1 VGAPDEELDPEEA
14 GSLEWR
20 LALSIDFH
28 VAANRYSYAGREV
41 QPDWTAL
48 MRSLVDPAAKRVADI
63 GCGGGIYSG
72 AWTDLG
78 AAQVTGV
85 DFSAEM
91 VRTATEKN
99 HGRANIALRQ
109 GDALATG
116 LPSEST
122 DIVFERA
129 LIHHLT
135 DYDACFREAG
145 RLLVRSGQVIVQ
157 DRTPEDVAL
166 PGSPEHI
173 RGYFF
178 ECFPKLLDAERARR
192 PTTHAVEGALGRA
205 GFGALRTVTIWETR
219 KRHDDIRGLAADLRG
234 RVGRSILHVLTD
246 AELNQLVEFVGQRLP
261 ANAPV
266 VERDRW
272 TIWSGTKT

>member
-1 VGAPDEELDPEEA
+1 MK
-14 GSLEWR
+14 
-20 LALSIDFH
+20 IDFH
-28 VAANRYSYAGREV
+28 APENRYSYARRDV
-41 QPDWTAL
+41 QPDWIAVV
-48 MRSLVDPAAKRVADI
+48 RSLVDPAGKRVADI
-63 GCGGGIYSG
+63 GCGGGIYSV
-72 AWTDLG
+72 AWAELG

-99 HGRANIALRQ
+99 QGRTNVVFKQ

-116 LPSEST
+116 LPSESA

-145 RLLVRSGQVIVQ
+145 RVLVGGGQAIVQ
-157 DRTPEDVAL
+157 DRTPEDISL
-166 PGSPEHI
+166 PGSPEDI

-178 ECFPKLLDAERARR
+178 ECFPRLLETEMARR
-192 PTTHAVEGALGRA
+192 PSSEAVERALGRS
-205 GFGALRTVTIWETR
+205 GFGALRTVTVWETR
-219 KRHDDIRGLAADLRG
+219 KRHEDFRGLAADLRG
-234 RVGRSILHVLTD
+234 RVGRSILHALSD
-246 AELNQLVEFVGQRLP
+246 AELDELVDFIGRRLP

-266 VERDRW
+266 VEKDRW